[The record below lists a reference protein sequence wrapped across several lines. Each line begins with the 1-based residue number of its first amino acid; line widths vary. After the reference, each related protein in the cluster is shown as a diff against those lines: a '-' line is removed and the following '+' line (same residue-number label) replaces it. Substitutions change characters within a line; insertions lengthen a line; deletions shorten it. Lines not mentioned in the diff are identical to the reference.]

1 MRFACCLNL
10 FRKDIWNFMHR
21 LPSET
26 LNILKNEI
34 NKKGAHEILKK
45 TGINNA
51 RFKLLTEVINGR
63 VSVNYP
69 EIWDIERYALK
80 YLLPEEYKSLALGDH
95 CYSSSEL
102 YEYDPPKNGQN
113 IIKHG
118 LSFGEVVSYSK
129 KFGTL
134 LVPCPDE
141 KDGERLVIFS
151 DVVLEDYTLSLPL
164 DNIDSSTE
172 NFTLSIAQSR
182 NGKFRFISSRLLSK
196 NNYKENMDQAFR
208 NIYKDD
214 KESKNA
220 FVDRC
225 VEIIKRDLIKTF

>member
-1 MRFACCLNL
+1 MY
-10 FRKDIWNFMHR
+10 H

-26 LNILKNEI
+26 LNVLTNEI
-34 NKKGAHEILKK
+34 NKEGAHERLKK
-45 TGINNA
+45 SGINNS
-51 RFKLLTEVINGR
+51 RLKLLTEVINKR
-63 VSVNYP
+63 VSVRYP
-69 EIWDIERYALK
+69 EIWDIERFALK
-80 YLLPEEYKSLALGDH
+80 HLLPEEYKSLALGDH
-95 CYSSSEL
+95 CYSSSEI
-102 YEYDPPKNGQN
+102 YEYDPQKNGQN

-118 LSFGEVVSYSK
+118 LSFGEVVSYST

-141 KDGERLVIFS
+141 QDGERVVIFS
-151 DVVLEDYTLSLPL
+151 DMVLEDQNLSLPL
-164 DNIDSSTE
+164 DNIDFSAE
-172 NFTLSIAQSR
+172 NYTLSITQYR

-208 NIYKDD
+208 NIYKED

-225 VEIIKRDLIKTF
+225 VEIIERDLIKNI

>member
-1 MRFACCLNL
+1 M
-10 FRKDIWNFMHR
+10 NFMYH

-26 LNILKNEI
+26 LNVLTNEI
-34 NKKGAHEILKK
+34 NKEGAHGIFKK
-45 TGINNA
+45 YGINNS
-51 RFKLLTEVINGR
+51 RFKLLTEVINER
-63 VSVNYP
+63 LIVRYP
-69 EIWDIERYALK
+69 GIWDIERFALK

-95 CYSSSEL
+95 CYSSNEI
-102 YEYDPPKNGQN
+102 YEYDPQKNGQN

-118 LSFGEVVSYSK
+118 LSFGEVVSYST

-141 KDGERLVIFS
+141 QDGERVVILS
-151 DVVLEDYTLSLPL
+151 DIVLKDQKLSLPL
-164 DNIDSSTE
+164 DNIDFSAE
-172 NFTLSIAQSR
+172 NYTLSIAQSR

-208 NIYKDD
+208 NIYKED

-225 VEIIKRDLIKTF
+225 VEIIERDLIKTV

>member
-1 MRFACCLNL
+1 MY
-10 FRKDIWNFMHR
+10 R
-21 LPSET
+21 LPSNT
-26 LNILKNEI
+26 LNILKKEI
-34 NKKGAHEILKK
+34 NKQGAYDILKK
-45 TGINNA
+45 TGVNNA

-69 EIWDIERYALK
+69 NIWDIERYALK
-80 YLLPEEYKSLALGDH
+80 YLISEEYESLALGNH

-141 KDGERLVIFS
+141 KDGERVVIFS
-151 DVVLEDYTLSLPL
+151 DLVLKGCNLSLPL
-164 DNIDSSTE
+164 ENIDSSTE
-172 NFTLSIAQSR
+172 NFTLSIAQCR

-208 NIYKDD
+208 NIYKED

-220 FVDRC
+220 FVDRS
-225 VEIIKRDLIKTF
+225 VEIIKRDLLKNV